1 LKHGQ
6 GPRDFDRSKELR
18 GVKKPQAPP
27 ARLGTKE
34 LLMSQRTDNDQKI
47 WVDVEI
53 PLKGRLRVMV
63 DSGAT
68 DNFISQ
74 KAIERLGLTLWRV
87 PKPTQV
93 YMANGEYEWIHE
105 EVHIEAIIRN
115 DPQEL
120 RLDVLKSAKYDA
132 ILGMP
137 WLREKNPQID
147 WINKELYA
155 TEDAY
160 DVPEQPEKSLPEHKP
175 WDHEIPLLEGKEPK
189 WMPLYLMSEDQLK
202 EVRDYLAENLKRG
215 FIRPSKSPA
224 GYLIL
229 FVPKKDG
236 TKRLC
241 VDYRQ
246 LNEIT
251 H

>member
-1 LKHGQ
+1 MEKVHWTMRQTLKHRQ

-18 GVKKPQAPP
+18 EVKKPQAFP

-34 LLMSQRTDNDQKI
+34 LLMSWWTDNDHKI
-47 WVDVEI
+47 WVDI
-53 PLKGRLRVMV
+53 KILLKGQLWVMV

-68 DNFISQ
+68 NNFISQ
-74 KAIERLGLTLWRV
+74 KVIEQLGLTLRQV

-93 YMANGEYEWIHE
+93 YMANREYKWIHE

-115 DPQEL
+115 NPQEL

-147 WINKELYA
+147 WINKELYV

-175 WDHEIPLLEGKEPK
+175 WDHEIPLLEGRKPK
-189 WMPLYLMSEDQLK
+189 WMPLYPMSKDQLK
-202 EVRDYLAENLKRG
+202 EVRD
-215 FIRPSKSPA
+215 
-224 GYLIL
+224 
-229 FVPKKDG
+229 
-236 TKRLC
+236 
-241 VDYRQ
+241 
-246 LNEIT
+246 
-251 H
+251 